1 MNIEIIRDYC
11 LAKKAVT
18 ECFPFDEETLVF
30 KVAGKMFALSALE
43 KNTNIVLKCDPD
55 RAIELREHYPS
66 ITGAYHM
73 NKTMWNQIEIDG
85 SISDEMIMEFIDHSY
100 ELVVSK
106 LPKKVRA
113 ELGL

>member
-43 KNTNIVLKCDPD
+43 KSTNIVLKCDPD

-113 ELGL
+113 DFGL